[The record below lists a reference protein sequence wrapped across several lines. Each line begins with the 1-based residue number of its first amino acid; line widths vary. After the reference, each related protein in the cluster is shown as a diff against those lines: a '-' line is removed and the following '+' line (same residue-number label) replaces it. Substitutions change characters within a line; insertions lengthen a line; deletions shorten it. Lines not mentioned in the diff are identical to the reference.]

1 MINGM
6 LGWSIIMTN
15 DISSELLTKITNID
29 NCLSL
34 LTNSF
39 VVGIGVLVAIFVCYL
54 MYKLVN
60 NFISF

>member
-1 MINGM
+1 
-6 LGWSIIMTN
+6 MTN
-15 DISSELLTKITNID
+15 DIYAELLTKITNID

-34 LTNSF
+34 LTNTF
-39 VVGIGVLVAIFVCYL
+39 VIGIGVLVAIFVCYL